1 MSYSINYDFRE
12 KFEGSDYE
20 LMSFDCVLENE
31 DLLTQTEEF
40 EGWIEYMGYKK
51 NEGVDEKEFKESL
64 IEEFKNSDSYYDLRD
79 SFIPMVNE
87 IEVLQNKPTD
97 KQIELV
103 EKYAPVASVIHEY
116 NLDFYGLG
124 LRGCGMDLSEYLELA
139 YYIIDGVSPIKAR
152 SIISLSGKAKE
163 LLEFCRDT
171 VKKDGSIS
179 FYKIQDFLTKD
190 KGEGKWVI
198 L

>member
-1 MSYSINYDFRE
+1 LTGNKGIAKSLYATITCP
-12 KFEGSDYE
+12 E
-20 LMSFDCVLENE
+20 LKEYGCVDNDRIHLIDNE
-31 DLLTQTEEF
+31 LSNNF
-40 EGWIEYMGYKK
+40 ISWCRKKIIE
-51 NEGVDEKEFKESL
+51 V
-64 IEEFKNSDSYYDLRD
+64 I
-79 SFIPMVNE
+79 NE

-152 SIISLSGKAKE
+152 SIMSLSGKAKE

-171 VKKDGSIS
+171 VKKDGSVS
-179 FYKIQDFLTKD
+179 FYEIQDFLTKD
-190 KGEGKWVI
+190 KGEEK
-198 L
+198 